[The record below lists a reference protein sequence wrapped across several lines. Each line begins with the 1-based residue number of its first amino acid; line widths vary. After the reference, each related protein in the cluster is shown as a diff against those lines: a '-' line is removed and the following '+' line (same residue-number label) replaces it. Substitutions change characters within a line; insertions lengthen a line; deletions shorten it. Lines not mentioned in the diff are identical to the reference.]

1 MTLQHLRYIL
11 CLTATFTGLVGC
23 TQPDLITAPILTT
36 PTSDIATNI
45 PTPQQAAPVVATP
58 SEVLSI
64 EQQGVQF
71 LRQELQRTDLNAE
84 ERRLFEGRLKMMENF
99 RSLTPAPE
107 DYTPDELR
115 ELEMYR
121 QGLQQPDLTA
131 EQQRWY
137 EARIE
142 TIEETARGRM
152 IGRAYPAP
160 KPANPQLVLTPIPA
174 PTAALYTLPPGI
186 MEPLSPPFGSATVKL
201 TNMWRDNATGVWIS
215 AYAGA
220 LKSDLQQG
228 VLIFLPDGPTSQ
240 EWYNTPTKAGSVTI
254 VAAQNQQLTLQGE
267 NGDTFI
273 FDIPSRQFVAPDG
286 TLIAP
291 GPTFTPAPTETP
303 APTATPTM

>member
-1 MTLQHLRYIL
+1 L
-11 CLTATFTGLVGC
+11 
-23 TQPDLITAPILTT
+23 
-36 PTSDIATNI
+36 
-45 PTPQQAAPVVATP
+45 QQATPVIAQP
-58 SEVLSI
+58 STVLSI
-64 EQQGVQF
+64 EQQGVDF
-71 LRQELQRTDLNAE
+71 IRQELQRTDLTVE

-131 EQQRWY
+131 EQKRWY

-142 TIEETARGRM
+142 TIEETSRGRM

-228 VLIFLPDGPTSQ
+228 VLIFLPDGPASQ
-240 EWYNTPTKAGSVTI
+240 EWYNTPTQAGAITI

-303 APTATPTM
+303 APTVTPTM